1 MREPGPKLSTRLQID
16 GLLQLITGLLV
27 PQAAGSAVMRDSED
41 LRLSRSAKRQNRGH
55 ALR

>member
-41 LRLSRSAKRQNRGH
+41 SRLSRSAKRQNRGH